1 MAPSGDGGGGIVG
14 LLPIILIFVILYLLI
29 IYPQQRK
36 QKKHQEM
43 LGTLKKGDKVVTS
56 GGIHAT
62 VVGVKDGVVVLKIA
76 DNVKIE
82 VEKGMISVVKER
94 G

>member
-1 MAPSGDGGGGIVG
+1 MAPGGDGGGGIVG
-14 LLPIILIFVILYLLI
+14 LLPIVLIFVILYLLI

-43 LGTLKKGDKVVTS
+43 LGKLKKGDRVVTS
-56 GGIHAT
+56 GGIHGT

-76 DNVKIE
+76 DNVKVE
-82 VEKGMISVVKER
+82 VEKGMISVVKE
-94 G
+94 GG